1 MQIVLNRKPIR
12 HDILIKCIISIRGN
26 TLILAFYRGVLF
38 KSITVLET
46 VLKYPPAKI
55 NDKLWV

>member
-1 MQIVLNRKPIR
+1 MQIILNRKPIGNDR
-12 HDILIKCIISIRGN
+12 IIKCIISISGHY
-26 TLILAFYRGVLF
+26 LVLSFYKGILF

-55 NDKLWV
+55 NDKL

>member
-12 HDILIKCIISIRGN
+12 HDILIKCVIPIGDNPLVLS
-26 TLILAFYRGVLF
+26 FYKGVLF
-38 KSITVLET
+38 ESITRLET

-55 NDKLWV
+55 NSKL

>member
-12 HDILIKCIISIRGN
+12 NDVLIKCIISIYDN
-26 TLILAFYRGVLF
+26 HLVLSFYRGVLF
-38 KSITVLET
+38 ESITRLET

-55 NDKLWV
+55 NSKL

>member
-12 HDILIKCIISIRGN
+12 NDILIKCIISIGDN
-26 TLILAFYRGVLF
+26 PLVLSFYKGVLF
-38 KSITVLET
+38 KSITRLET

-55 NDKLWV
+55 KSKL